1 MLLITLWGKGYL
13 MKKKWTI
20 KAVKEHYQKKIKRL
34 LYEFR
39 QSQVIINDLLERNTD
54 LNKYCDT
61 LSAVNLKQR
70 KDCQKFAKL
79 YYDSARSYKA
89 LLKFQLTAED
99 LGVKTDY
106 WELPEDDRSDKYK
119 FKIKNTLTE
128 SGKVVSKAVLTPK
141 KKKDIT
147 DDGTDKS

>member
-1 MLLITLWGKGYL
+1 

-39 QSQVIINDLLERNTD
+39 QSQVVINDLLERNTD

-61 LSAVNLKQR
+61 LSAVNLKLR

-89 LLKFQLTAED
+89 LLLS
-99 LGVKTDY
+99 L
-106 WELPEDDRSDKYK
+106 
-119 FKIKNTLTE
+119 IH
-128 SGKVVSKAVLTPK
+128 
-141 KKKDIT
+141 I
-147 DDGTDKS
+147 

>member
-1 MLLITLWGKGYL
+1 

-39 QSQVIINDLLERNTD
+39 QSQVVINDLLERNTD

-119 FKIKNTLTE
+119 FKIK
-128 SGKVVSKAVLTPK
+128 KYQK
-141 KKKDIT
+141 
-147 DDGTDKS
+147 